1 MTLSDL
7 KEQLAIGF
15 DEVDLLDMLGVDSY
29 QLVEAFSDLIEERF
43 DELSAELM
51 KEYSND

>member
-7 KEQLAIGF
+7 KEQLALGW
-15 DEVDLLDMLGVDSY
+15 DEVDILDMLGVDSY
-29 QLVEAFSDLIEERF
+29 QLVEAFSDLIAEKF
-43 DELSAELM
+43 DELSAEIM